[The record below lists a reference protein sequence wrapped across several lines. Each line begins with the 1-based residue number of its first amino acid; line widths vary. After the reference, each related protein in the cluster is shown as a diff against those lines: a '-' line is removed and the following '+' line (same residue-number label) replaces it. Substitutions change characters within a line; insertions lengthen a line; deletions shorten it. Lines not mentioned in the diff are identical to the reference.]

1 MSSNQNVNKNTKIA
15 LFAGILAVG
24 LLVAVLV
31 GSFPLTSRGAAAQE
45 SGLQHPVL
53 HNNTSIVSATGTATT
68 SVKPDKV
75 SIAVG
80 VETNGTSAEEAA
92 SKNADLIA
100 QIIAALKELGITE
113 DQIGTSNYNVFPVYQ
128 HKEPAEVC
136 IMIYPPPPKC
146 QPGQEIVGYRAV
158 NSITVTLDVDG
169 EIDAGEVID
178 TAIEAGANNVNGI
191 YFFLSDERQEEVR
204 DSLIKEAIDSAK
216 YRAEVAASALGY
228 TISGV
233 QSIHLND
240 VNFPIFYGR
249 SALSESA
256 VSSTPIMPGEQQ
268 VSTSVTVVFYMPDI
282 AVAQ

>member
-24 LLVAVLV
+24 LLAAVLV

-45 SGLQHPVL
+45 SGLQHSVL
-53 HNNTSIVSATGTATT
+53 PNNTSTVSATGTATT

-75 SIAVG
+75 SVAVG
-80 VETNGTSAEEAA
+80 VETSGTSAEEAA

-146 QPGQEIVGYRAV
+146 QPGQEIVDYRAV
-158 NSITVTLDVDG
+158 NSITVTLNVDG

-191 YFFLSDERQEEVR
+191 LLPVR
-204 DSLIKEAIDSAK
+204 
-216 YRAEVAASALGY
+216 
-228 TISGV
+228 
-233 QSIHLND
+233 
-240 VNFPIFYGR
+240 
-249 SALSESA
+249 
-256 VSSTPIMPGEQQ
+256 
-268 VSTSVTVVFYMPDI
+268 
-282 AVAQ
+282 